1 MLTCY
6 ALLIHFNSNIPCT
19 YQSNSNLKLDY
30 DSLQPITL
38 AHLKQFYSVFILHR
52 RFIKEKLLFNDKIRI
67 QIHHKKQLR
76 KINNELNKNIAHIYY
91 VVSYMHI
98 RTCSYS
104 IHIH

>member
-1 MLTCY
+1 MFY
-6 ALLIHFNSNIPCT
+6 LLILLLQNPNILCT

-30 DSLQPITL
+30 DSFQPITL

-67 QIHHKKQLR
+67 PIHHKKQLR
-76 KINNELNKNIAHIYY
+76 KISNELNKNIAYLYY

-98 RTCSYS
+98 LVA
-104 IHIH
+104 IHIY